1 MKILR
6 QFAALCLLAPSG
18 SIAFAQTGQ
27 TEVSSSW
34 IAFETIDQ
42 SALPI
47 VRARLNGTSAQRLV
61 LDVGFNDFVL
71 DTLLVDGSGLK
82 LASQGES
89 KEIEYYGK
97 KESVPVAVLE
107 RLDVGDLRF
116 NFVRTLLIEGEDG
129 TGMGGIRSY
138 GRIGRDLLEPLR
150 LTVHYPR
157 RLLLLEPSP
166 EGEVPDGGALFQ
178 AAGRFLLVPV
188 AISWEGGSETV
199 PFVLDAGTS
208 NTVVDSKWA
217 IERGI
222 AAKGSPTA
230 KLASLHVGGFEK
242 NDAPVLLGEMKAL
255 PYQGQPAGVIGA
267 DLLLEVSV
275 TYDFARDLIW
285 LVSLNEAKEGP
296 S

>member
-1 MKILR
+1 MTILPR
-6 QFAALCLLAPSG
+6 TVNLCLFLLG
-18 SIAFAQTGQ
+18 SSSLAFAQAGS
-27 TEVSSSW
+27 SSSW

-61 LDVGFNDFVL
+61 LDVGFTDFVL
-71 DTLLVDGSGLK
+71 DTLIVDGSGLK

-97 KESVPVAVLE
+97 KETVPVAVLE
-107 RLDVGDLRF
+107 RLDLGELRF

-129 TGMGGIRSY
+129 TGMGGLRSY
-138 GRIGRDLLEPLR
+138 GRVGRDLLEPLR

-166 EGEVPDGGALFQ
+166 EGDVPGGGALFQ

-188 AISWEGGSETV
+188 ELAWDGGNETV
-199 PFVLDAGTS
+199 SFVLDAGTS

-217 IERGI
+217 IGKGI
-222 AAKGSPTA
+222 ASKGAPMAKIPSF
-230 KLASLHVGGFEK
+230 LVGGFEAK
-242 NDAPVLLGEMKAL
+242 DVPVLLGEMKEL
-255 PYQGQPAGVIGA
+255 PYQGQPVGVIGA
-267 DLLLEVSV
+267 DLLLELSV

-285 LVSLNEAKEGP
+285 LVSLKEGP